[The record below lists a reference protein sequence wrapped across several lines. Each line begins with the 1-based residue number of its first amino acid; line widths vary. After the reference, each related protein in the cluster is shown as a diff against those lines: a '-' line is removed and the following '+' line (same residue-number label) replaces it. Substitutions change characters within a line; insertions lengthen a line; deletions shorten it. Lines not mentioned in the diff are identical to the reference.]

1 MGAVM
6 FAASA
11 GAQFGSGIAN
21 AYNANVMGKI
31 QARQYNLQAE
41 ELEMQKRAIADQ
53 YQTKR
58 QQLHGSAV
66 ARAASSGVKVSG
78 SVADS
83 ISQSLTELGMEEN
96 YQKYSITA
104 QQNKL
109 NYQAKVAKL
118 EGRSQMIAGF
128 LNTTSTALSNYA
140 TYDYYWGSSDSGGGT
155 KNTTTQTKTPPVP
168 QRKPF

>member
-1 MGAVM
+1 MGAAM

-11 GAQFGSGIAN
+11 GAQFGAGIAN
-21 AYNANVMGKI
+21 AYNSNVMGKI

-41 ELEMQKRAIADQ
+41 EMELQKRVIADQ

-66 ARAASSGVKVSG
+66 ARAANSGVKVSG

-104 QQNKL
+104 KQNRL
-109 NYQAKVAKL
+109 NYQAKIAKL

-140 TYDYYWGSSDSGGGT
+140 TYDYYWGSGGSNGGT
-155 KNTTTQTKTPPVP
+155 KTTTQTKTPPVP